1 MKEKMKI
8 FKEIIILTI
17 INAVLISII
26 SGIGRIIVLNIMQ
39 NLDSTND
46 MRNTYIMYLADTEE
60 NQVRSLNANI
70 DFNISLILIGILFII
85 TLIVNMKVY
94 IKNKENINISFWK
107 VFLCNTIISS
117 TPFILPAI
125 FWIP

>member
-17 INAVLISII
+17 INTVLISII
-26 SGIGRIIVLNIMQ
+26 SGLGRIIVLNIMQ

-46 MRNTYIMYLADTEE
+46 MRSTFIKY
-60 NQVRSLNANI
+60 
-70 DFNISLILIGILFII
+70 FNISLILIGILFII

-94 IKNKENINISFWK
+94 IKNRENISMSFWK
-107 VFLCNTIISS
+107 VFLYNTIISS
-117 TPFILPAI
+117 APFILPTI

>member
-46 MRNTYIMYLADTEE
+46 MRNTYIMY
-60 NQVRSLNANI
+60 
-70 DFNISLILIGILFII
+70 FNISLILIGILFII

-107 VFLCNTIISS
+107 VFLCNIMISS
-117 TPFILPAI
+117 MPFILPAI

>member
-1 MKEKMKI
+1 MKEKIKI

-26 SGIGRIIVLNIMQ
+26 SCLGRIIALNIMK
-39 NLDSTND
+39 NLDSTNV
-46 MRNTYIMYLADTEE
+46 YIMY
-60 NQVRSLNANI
+60 
-70 DFNISLILIGILFII
+70 FNISLILIGILFII

-94 IKNKENINISFWK
+94 IKNRESINISFWK
-107 VFLCNTIISS
+107 ILLCNIIVSS
-117 TPFILPAI
+117 MPFILPAI

>member
-46 MRNTYIMYLADTEE
+46 MRNTYIMY
-60 NQVRSLNANI
+60 
-70 DFNISLILIGILFII
+70 FNISLILIGILFII

-94 IKNKENINISFWK
+94 IKNRENIE
-107 VFLCNTIISS
+107 VL
-117 TPFILPAI
+117 
-125 FWIP
+125 

>member
-46 MRNTYIMYLADTEE
+46 MRNTYIMY
-60 NQVRSLNANI
+60 
-70 DFNISLILIGILFII
+70 FNIS
-85 TLIVNMKVY
+85 IVPV
-94 IKNKENINISFWK
+94 I
-107 VFLCNTIISS
+107 FLKAEKI
-117 TPFILPAI
+117 
-125 FWIP
+125 

>member
-46 MRNTYIMYLADTEE
+46 MRNTYIMY
-60 NQVRSLNANI
+60 
-70 DFNISLILIGILFII
+70 FNISLILIGILFII
-85 TLIVNMKVY
+85 TLIVNM
-94 IKNKENINISFWK
+94 
-107 VFLCNTIISS
+107 
-117 TPFILPAI
+117 
-125 FWIP
+125 

>member
-39 NLDSTND
+39 NLDRDRKS
-46 MRNTYIMYLADTEE
+46 
-60 NQVRSLNANI
+60 V
-70 DFNISLILIGILFII
+70 
-85 TLIVNMKVY
+85 V
-94 IKNKENINISFWK
+94 
-107 VFLCNTIISS
+107 
-117 TPFILPAI
+117 
-125 FWIP
+125 

>member
-46 MRNTYIMYLADTEE
+46 MRNTYIMYFT
-60 NQVRSLNANI
+60 VCR
-70 DFNISLILIGILFII
+70 
-85 TLIVNMKVY
+85 K
-94 IKNKENINISFWK
+94 
-107 VFLCNTIISS
+107 
-117 TPFILPAI
+117 TPNSVPELGVK
-125 FWIP
+125 

>member
-46 MRNTYIMYLADTEE
+46 MRNTYIMY
-60 NQVRSLNANI
+60 
-70 DFNISLILIGILFII
+70 FNISLILIGILFII
-85 TLIVNMKVY
+85 TLIKY
-94 IKNKENINISFWK
+94 ILKIEKILIQ
-107 VFLCNTIISS
+107 VFGKY
-117 TPFILPAI
+117 FYAI
-125 FWIP
+125 Q

>member
-46 MRNTYIMYLADTEE
+46 MRNTYIMY
-60 NQVRSLNANI
+60 
-70 DFNISLILIGILFII
+70 FNISLILIGILFII

-94 IKNKENINISFWK
+94 IKNKENINIISFWK